1 MIQNILMPIMTFMTR
16 FYHSSKFLNRSAS
29 GFSLLN
35 NFFRISLFIL
45 LTVLVISCEEGPTP
59 IGTGLLPDRDFVTT
73 LGTDTMSVRSYTM
86 YDNSFRSDNPSI
98 SYLGQLND
106 PYFGTTTAEFVTQI
120 RLAAAWDGK
129 SFTIDSVKLN
139 LHLSVSKGNASVTH
153 NLRLSEISSQIYT
166 DSVYYSNRKV
176 DTTGYGISL
185 VLPKLRADTI
195 NDIEMVVPNSFGEY
209 LTRDTTQLFY
219 SNSKPDFRSFFKG
232 LYFRI
237 TPSPDP
243 VMLDI
248 SLLSTTTSSGYFNSY
263 FTLYMHDDA
272 GVSKIYYF
280 VLDATNTNAA
290 FNLIRHDFSTA
301 TLGNKMANRNDTIF
315 SHRDTLS
322 YLQYLNGVY
331 TLIKIP
337 GLETLK
343 KTLSFKGIAINKAR
357 VSIPIYFDGTMYTPS
372 TVSPSI
378 VLRYHTKDGTEYVV
392 PDYTIDTYHSFFGG
406 VVDSV
411 ANVYTF
417 NIPGFVQGY
426 LKDPTDNLK
435 PELEL
440 FQGYGTKSAILKA
453 NNSKTPVKFELTYT
467 KF

>member
-1 MIQNILMPIMTFMTR
+1 MMQNILMPIMTFMTR
-16 FYHSSKFLNRSAS
+16 FYHSSNFLNRPAS
-29 GFSLLN
+29 GSSLYKLI
-35 NFFRISLFIL
+35 RLSLF
-45 LTVLVISCEEGPTP
+45 VLALVMVSSCEKGPVP
-59 IGTGLLPDRDFVTT
+59 IGTGLLPGRDFVTT
-73 LGTDTMSVRSYTM
+73 LGTDTLSVRSYTM
-86 YDNSFRSDNPSI
+86 YDNSFRSDNPTVC
-98 SYLGQLND
+98 YLGQLND

-120 RLAAAWDGK
+120 RLSSAWDGHP
-129 SFTIDSVKLN
+129 FTIDSVKLN
-139 LHLSVSKGNASVTH
+139 LHLAVSKGNASVTH
-153 NLRLSEISSQIYT
+153 NLRLSEISTQIYT

-185 VLPKLRADTI
+185 ILPALRPDTI
-195 NDIEMVVPNSFGEY
+195 NDVVMTVPNSFGEY

-219 SNSKPDFRSFFKG
+219 SNSKPDFRAFFKG

-237 TPSPDP
+237 TPSNDP
-243 VMLDI
+243 VMVDL
-248 SLLSTTTSSGYFNSY
+248 SLLSTTTSTGYFNSY
-263 FTLYMHDDA
+263 FTIYMSD
-272 GVSKIYYF
+272 GTGLSTVYYF
-280 VLDATNTNAA
+280 VLDATNTNAS

-301 TLGNKMANRNDTIF
+301 TRGNKMANRNDTVF

-331 TLIKIP
+331 TMLKIP

-343 KTLSFKGIAINKAR
+343 KSLSFKGIAINKAR
-357 VSIPIYFDGTMYTPS
+357 ITIPIYFDGNLYTPS

-378 VLRYHTKDGTEYVV
+378 VLRYKTKAGTQYVV
-392 PDYTIDTYHSFFGG
+392 PDYNIDSYHSFFGG

-426 LKDPTDNLK
+426 LKDPTDSLR

-440 FQGYGTKSAILKA
+440 FQGYGTQSAILKA
-453 NNSKTPVKFELTYT
+453 NNSKTPVKFDLTYT

>member
-16 FYHSSKFLNRSAS
+16 FYHSSNFIYRFAS

-35 NFFRISLFIL
+35 SLIRFSLFIM
-45 LTVLVISCEEGPTP
+45 VLVLVSSCEEVPTP
-59 IGTGLLPDRDFVTT
+59 IGTGLLPGRDFVTT

-86 YDNSFRSDNPSI
+86 YNNSFRSDNPSV

-120 RLAAAWDGK
+120 RLAAAWGGGA
-129 SFTIDSVKLN
+129 FTIDSVKLN
-139 LHLSVSKGNASVTH
+139 LHISVSKGNADVTH

-166 DSVYYSNRKV
+166 DSTYYSNRKV

-185 VLPKLRADTI
+185 ILPTLRSDTI

-209 LTRDTTQLFY
+209 LTRDTSKLFY
-219 SNSKPDFRSFFKG
+219 SNSKPDFRTFFKG
-232 LYFRI
+232 FYFRI
-237 TPSPDP
+237 TPSDNP
-243 VMLDI
+243 VMLYL
-248 SLLSTTTSSGYFNSY
+248 SLISTTTSSGYFDSY
-263 FTLYMHDDA
+263 FSIYYHDGA
-272 GVSKIYYF
+272 GVSKVYYF
-280 VLDATNTNAA
+280 VLDATNTNAS

-301 TLGNKMANRNDTIF
+301 TLGNKMANRNDTVF

-343 KTLSFKGIAINKAR
+343 KSMSFKGIGINKAR
-357 VSIPIYFDGTMYTPS
+357 ISIPIYFDGTLYTPT
-372 TVSPSI
+372 TVSSQI
-378 VLRYHTKDGTEYVV
+378 ILRYNTKDGSQYVV
-392 PDYTIDTYHSFFGG
+392 PDYNIDSYHSFFGG

-411 ANVYTF
+411 ASVYTF

-426 LKDPTDNLK
+426 LNDLTDNLK

-440 FQGYGTKSAILKA
+440 FQGYGTQSAILKA
-453 NNSKTPVKFELTYT
+453 NNSKTPVKFDFTYT